1 MPKYEMMLIMKP
13 DLTEEKVNA
22 VLEKVKKNIGK
33 SGQVL
38 KTEPWGKRKLAYPVD
53 KLTEGIYTVL
63 ELEMDPARLSSLNQM
78 LRRDEDVVRFMVTRN
93 L

>member
-1 MPKYEMMLIMKP
+1 MSKYEMMLILKP
-13 DLTEEKVNA
+13 DLIDEEVKT
-22 VLEKVKKNIGK
+22 VLEKVKKNLGK
-33 SGQVL
+33 SGRIL

-63 ELEMDPARLSSLNQM
+63 ELEMDPSRLSSLNQM
-78 LRRDEDVVRFMVTRN
+78 LCRDEDVVRSMVTRN